1 MFAEKSDSLTVGFH
15 CENLNLSGQQYNLFT
30 GQNGD
35 KVAFC
40 SPGLQIK
47 IKYKKCDNQ
56 PQLPLFDIQIIEG
69 Y

>member
-35 KVAFC
+35 KEAFC
-40 SPGLQIK
+40 SPGLHRNWVK
-47 IKYKKCDNQ
+47 IKYKKCDN
-56 PQLPLFDIQIIEG
+56 
-69 Y
+69 